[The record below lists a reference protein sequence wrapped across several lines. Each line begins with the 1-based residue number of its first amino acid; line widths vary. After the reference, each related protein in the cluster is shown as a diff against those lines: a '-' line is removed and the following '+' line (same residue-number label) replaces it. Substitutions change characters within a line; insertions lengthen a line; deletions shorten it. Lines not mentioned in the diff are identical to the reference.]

1 MTAFMP
7 LHLPR
12 IGVAEADVPAWTGR
26 IVALSSIIG
35 IPFLPLWGALAD
47 RYSRKPIIIRSF
59 VANMLGGVI
68 MLFASNV
75 WVFAI
80 GRSVV
85 TFALGNTGL
94 MMTTLSERVPRERQ
108 GLAFAIFRG
117 SLPVGAFL
125 GPLAG
130 GPVFDSWGLSALL
143 AIDAALM
150 SCVILAMTFG
160 YTDRFRGTAST
171 LLFQMAIDSIFM
183 ILRSPRLRA
192 IFFALFLLHAA
203 WMLGNTYVAL
213 AVTEVYSGGDLGK
226 VVGVVMGAAG
236 LATLVLAPAMGAG
249 ADRIGHWR
257 MLFLATG
264 VQVFLWPVPMFA
276 TGVVS
281 FTLTWAVL
289 GGVASG
295 VLAISFTVLSSS
307 SPSVVRGRVMSLSSL
322 PMIVGLMVG
331 PAIGSVVTRCGI
343 STVFPVAAVATAL
356 GLAALVVAER
366 QAAAPFGAGE

>member
-1 MTAFMP
+1 MT
-7 LHLPR
+7 
-12 IGVAEADVPAWTGR
+12 
-26 IVALSSIIG
+26 LSSI
-35 IPFLPLWGALAD
+35 F
-47 RYSRKPIIIRSF
+47 RH
-59 VANMLGGVI
+59 
-68 MLFASNV
+68 
-75 WVFAI
+75 
-80 GRSVV
+80 
-85 TFALGNTGL
+85 
-94 MMTTLSERVPRERQ
+94 
-108 GLAFAIFRG
+108 IF
-117 SLPVGAFL
+117 
-125 GPLAG
+125 
-130 GPVFDSWGLSALL
+130 
-143 AIDAALM
+143 
-150 SCVILAMTFG
+150 
-160 YTDRFRGTAST
+160 
-171 LLFQMAIDSIFM
+171 
-183 ILRSPRLRA
+183 

-307 SPSVVRGRVMSLSSL
+307 SPSAVRGRVMSLSSL
-322 PMIVGLMVG
+322 PMIVGLMAG